1 MTTLPKL
8 PASWESTRSTL
19 HAYAGAVGAIARRHG
34 IAHPK
39 WWHVSLKVRP
49 SGLVTDPVPLPDG
62 GSMQVRMDIVNHQ
75 IAVESS
81 RGATA
86 TVPMNE
92 GLTSTAVGDALI
104 AAIADLGLG
113 GDLDRTKFESDD
125 ARPYDEAAAS
135 LMFAV
140 FIDVA
145 TVFERHRAGVDGS
158 VGIVQLWPHGFD
170 LAMDWFG
177 TRSEVYE
184 EDGKATEHP
193 SQLNL
198 GFYPGG
204 DAYFYSNPWPF
215 DGAELMARP
224 LPHGA
229 QWHTEGW
236 EGSILPYASL
246 VDDPAGLEKLAD
258 YARAVFDAAA
268 PTLA

>member
-125 ARPYDEAAAS
+125 ARPYDGAAAS